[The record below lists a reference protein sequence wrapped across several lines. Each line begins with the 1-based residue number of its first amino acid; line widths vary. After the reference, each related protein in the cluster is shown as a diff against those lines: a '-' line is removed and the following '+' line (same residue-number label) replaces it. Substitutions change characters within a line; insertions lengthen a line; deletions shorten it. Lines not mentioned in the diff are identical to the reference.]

1 MEKNRIKVL
10 RKAHGMTQVE
20 LAEKLG
26 ITQGTIQKLENDQI
40 EFSTNWM
47 RRLAEVLEVEPY
59 ELLPLDMQPKE
70 TTPEERE
77 MLRTFRK
84 FATPQNTNNT
94 NVFKTAQ
101 DEKHTSQP
109 EKLSD
114 KVKERD

>member
-1 MEKNRIKVL
+1 MENNRIKIL

-26 ITQGTIQKLENDQI
+26 VAQGTVQKLENDQI

-47 RRLAEVLEVEPY
+47 RKIATVLEVEPY

-84 FATPQNTNNT
+84 FAAPQGGNNANIPQT
-94 NVFKTAQ
+94 TQ
-101 DEKHTSQP
+101 DEKHTPQQSKP
-109 EKLSD
+109 PHKSN
-114 KVKERD
+114 ER